1 MGQRY
6 RTMEDQKPWLGFAQ
20 EGFGKGKWLKPI
32 GKKRKCLTLERRV
45 SKLA

>member
-20 EGFGKGKWLKPI
+20 EGFGKGKWSNF
-32 GKKRKCLTLERRV
+32 GEACE
-45 SKLA
+45 